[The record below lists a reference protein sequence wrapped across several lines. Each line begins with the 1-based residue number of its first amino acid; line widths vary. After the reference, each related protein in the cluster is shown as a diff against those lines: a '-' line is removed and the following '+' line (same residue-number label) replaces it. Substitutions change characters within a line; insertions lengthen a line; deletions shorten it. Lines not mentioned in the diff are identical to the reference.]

1 MLEKRVQMGL
11 VEGKVMWEA
20 MAIPETAE
28 GKEIRV

>member
-1 MLEKRVQMGL
+1 MGL

-28 GKEIRV
+28 GKEIRVYLVSKET